1 MQNKVKII
9 IADTENIL
17 KYEQKIL
24 SQIAAQYV
32 KKYHEHKIES
42 DKKQELM
49 AGYLLK
55 EYLNVEKEEQLVINE
70 NGKPALSVG
79 KPYFNLSHSGKYV
92 VLAIADCE
100 IGIDIEHIMACHEA
114 IVKKVYSPRMQE
126 ELSELSG
133 KERDKKFSQLWT
145 EFEARLKLKGIGFE
159 EGWKELRDMDC
170 YIDTKCVEDYF
181 ISVAMEEENEVEI
194 EYFQMNEL
202 R

>member
-1 MQNKVKII
+1 MQNQAKII

-24 SQIAAQYV
+24 SQIAPQYV

-55 EYLNVEKEEQLVINE
+55 EYLNVEREEQLVINE
-70 NGKPALSVG
+70 NGKPALLVG

-92 VLAIADCE
+92 VLAIADYE
-100 IGIDIEHIMACHEA
+100 IGIDIEHIMTCHEA
-114 IVKKVYSPRMQE
+114 TVKKVYSQKMQD

-133 KERDKKFSQLWT
+133 KERDEKFSELWT
-145 EFEARLKLKGIGFE
+145 EFEAKLKLKGIGFE
-159 EGWKELRDMDC
+159 EGWKELRDMAC
-170 YIDTKCVEDYF
+170 YIDSRRVEDYF
-181 ISVAMEEENEVEI
+181 VSVATEEETKIEI
-194 EYFQMNEL
+194 ERFNL
-202 R
+202 V